1 MITIRSELG
10 GDIPMI
16 RQMNQLAFDT
26 TTEALLVDKL
36 RDNGKLL
43 VSLVAENDGELVGH
57 IAFSPVTI
65 ESRRDLR
72 GVGLAPMSVIPV
84 MQKQGVGSQLVREGL
99 ARCREIGCNYA
110 VVLGHA
116 GYYPRFGF
124 VPASRFGITCS
135 WNVPDDVFMAM
146 ELRAG
151 TLAGVTGLALYEP
164 EFNEVS

>member
-1 MITIRSELG
+1 MITIRPEREEDTPL
-10 GDIPMI
+10 I
-16 RQMNQLAFDT
+16 RHINKLAFDT
-26 TTEALLVDKL
+26 ATEALLVDKL

-72 GVGLAPMSVIPV
+72 GVGLAPMSVIPG
-84 MQKQGVGSQLVREGL
+84 MQKQGVGSQLVREDL
-99 ARCREIGCNYA
+99 ARCREIGCDYA
-110 VVLGHA
+110 IVLGHA
-116 GYYPRFGF
+116 DYYPRFGF
-124 VPASRFGITCS
+124 TPAREFGITCS
-135 WNVPDDVFMAM
+135 WNVPDDVFMAL

-151 TLAGVTGLALYEP
+151 SLAGVNGLALYEP